1 MAAAVPPEVSPPRI
15 GAMQALIVTLALI
28 PLVGAYLAIG
38 FAIGLEP
45 LFAGFLFSLYWGAFK
60 GMALPEF
67 WPALAGS
74 LAGLGLAALMHVLP
88 LHIGIAGMAIALLL
102 IVAAVY
108 LYILQAW
115 PFVANHAL
123 LLFLTVGTIP
133 ALQAQADF
141 AAMAAAVLLGAAYCG
156 GLALLMGKISG
167 RGTSA

>member
-1 MAAAVPPEVSPPRI
+1 MATVPPEAPPRI
-15 GAMQALIVTLALI
+15 GAMQALIVTLVLI
-28 PLVGAYLAIG
+28 PLIAAYLAIG
-38 FAIGLEP
+38 TAIGLEP

-74 LAGLGLAALMHVLP
+74 LAGLGLAALMHILP
-88 LHIGIAGMAIALLL
+88 LHIGVAGMAIALLA

-115 PFVANHAL
+115 PLVANHAL

-156 GLALLMGKISG
+156 GLTLLMSRFSRKDA
-167 RGTSA
+167 SA

>member
-1 MAAAVPPEVSPPRI
+1 MDAVPPEAQPPRV
-15 GAMQALIVTLALI
+15 GAVQALIVTLVLVPLI
-28 PLVGAYLAIG
+28 AAYLAIG
-38 FAIGLEP
+38 AAIGLEP

-74 LAGLGLAALMHVLP
+74 LAGLGLAALMHILP
-88 LHIGIAGMAIALLL
+88 LHIGIAGMAIGLLL
-102 IVAAVY
+102 IIAAVY

-133 ALQAQADF
+133 ALQSQADF
-141 AAMAAAVLLGAAYCG
+141 AGMAAAVLLGAAYCG
-156 GLALLMGKISG
+156 GLMLLMTRFSRK
-167 RGTSA
+167 A